1 MEGIAYFPGCSLK
14 DTARPYEASAM
25 FVMETLGLPLVE
37 LDRWNC
43 CGTVFS
49 LTDDDLMHHI
59 ASVRN
64 FVRTKDMGSD
74 ELVALCSMCYNTL
87 RRVADRINADEE
99 SRTKI
104 NEFMDREV
112 DYEGDVAVKHLLEVL
127 RDDIGWENVSEKVVR
142 DFYGLRVAGYYGCT
156 LVRPK
161 SAAIDDSERPTIL
174 GDAMEAIGAEAVPFA
189 FQTECCGTYQTVDRP
204 DLSIE
209 RSYRV
214 IRSAREAG
222 ADVIV
227 TACPLCQFNLEEALA
242 QESLQ
247 EQLGDGRPIAVVY
260 FTEILAAALGWN
272 PEEISESLR
281 ELLAARVPTAQE
293 ARGVPAE
300 GGA

>member
-14 DTARPYEASAM
+14 DSAQRFEASAV
-25 FVMETLGLPLVE
+25 FVMQTLGLPLVE
-37 LDRWNC
+37 LERWNC

-64 FVRTKDMGSD
+64 FVRTREMGTD

-104 NEFMDREV
+104 NEFMDREEN
-112 DYEGDVAVKHLLEVL
+112 YEGDVSVRHVLEVL
-127 RDDIGWENVSEKVVR
+127 RDSIGWEKFSDAVER
-142 DFYGLRVAGYYGCT
+142 PLEGLRVAGYYGCT
-156 LVRPK
+156 LIRPK
-161 SAAIDDSERPTIL
+161 AASIDDSERPTVL

-189 FQTECCGTYQTVDRP
+189 FQTECCGTYQAVDRP

-214 IRSAREAG
+214 IRSARAAG

-242 QESLQ
+242 AQPLED
-247 EQLGDGRPIAVVY
+247 ERPIAIAY
-260 FTEILAAALGWN
+260 FTELLAAALGWSL
-272 PEEISESLR
+272 EEIPETLR
-281 ELLAARVPTAQE
+281 GLVKE
-293 ARGVPAE
+293 RGVPVE

>member
-14 DTARPYEASAM
+14 DTARRFEASAM

-64 FVRTKDMGSD
+64 FVRAKEMGSD
-74 ELVALCSMCYNTL
+74 EIVALCSMCYNTL
-87 RRVADRINADEE
+87 RRVADRINVDEE

-104 NEFMDREV
+104 NDFMDREE
-112 DYEGDVAVKHLLEVL
+112 DYEGDVSVAHLLEVL
-127 RDDIGWENVSEKVVR
+127 RDRLGWDAVSDAVTR
-142 DFYGLRVAGYYGCT
+142 PLMGLRVAGYYGCT

-161 SAAIDDSERPTIL
+161 SAAIDDGERPTVL
-174 GDAMEAIGAEAVPFA
+174 ADAMEAVGAEGVPFA
-189 FQTECCGTYQTVDRP
+189 FQTECCGTYQAVDRP

-222 ADVIV
+222 ADLIV
-227 TACPLCQFNLEEALA
+227 TACPLCQFNLEEALK
-242 QESLQ
+242 QEPL
-247 EQLGDGRPIAVVY
+247 EEERPIAVAY
-260 FTEILAAALGWN
+260 FTEVLAMALGWN

-281 ELLAARVPTAQE
+281 ELVAAHVPTAQE
-293 ARGVPAE
+293 VRGVPAE